1 VDAWCGVDEGHKR
14 ALAARE
20 KEVGVGVLNDIVS
33 FSNSVSDSCVG
44 VVTADI
50 G

>member
-1 VDAWCGVDEGHKR
+1 M
-14 ALAARE
+14 
-20 KEVGVGVLNDIVS
+20 VGRVELGDCIDFNDIVS